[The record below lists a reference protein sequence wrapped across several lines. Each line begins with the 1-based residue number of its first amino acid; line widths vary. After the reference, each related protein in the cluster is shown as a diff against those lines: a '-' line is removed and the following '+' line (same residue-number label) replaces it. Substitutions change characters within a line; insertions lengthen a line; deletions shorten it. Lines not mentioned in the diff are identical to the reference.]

1 MNFFTSNSI
10 LYNHQY
16 GFRPKHSTTHRI
28 IHLLNHCAS
37 SSSKSDPELTL
48 AVLCD
53 LSKAFDVIDHTILL
67 KKMEKYGIRGIAN
80 DRFRNYLSDRMQFVE
95 INGIQSQKVPIKIGV
110 PQGSILGPLLYLIYV
125 NDIGNSCAGNVLSF
139 ADDTTLYTSHSKLSM
154 LFANANTHINEL
166 YDWFCAHRLSLNAN
180 KTKYSV
186 IRPKH
191 SRHDI
196 SHYSVHI
203 GNTTLTRI
211 GNDCTEKST
220 KFLGMHLDENLSWKY
235 HINEI
240 NKKNI
245 KVIIFSKAS

>member
-1 MNFFTSNSI
+1 MI
-10 LYNHQY
+10 LEIRVQAMYC
-16 GFRPKHSTTHRI
+16 
-28 IHLLNHCAS
+28 HL
-37 SSSKSDPELTL
+37 
-48 AVLCD
+48 
-53 LSKAFDVIDHTILL
+53 
-67 KKMEKYGIRGIAN
+67 R
-80 DRFRNYLSDRMQFVE
+80 
-95 INGIQSQKVPIKIGV
+95 
-110 PQGSILGPLLYLIYV
+110 
-125 NDIGNSCAGNVLSF
+125 
-139 ADDTTLYTSHSKLSM
+139 TTLSVKLSM

-166 YDWFCAHRLSLNAN
+166 YDWFCANRISLNAN
-180 KTKYSV
+180 KTKYIV

-211 GNDCTEKST
+211 GNDCTEKLT

-240 NKKNI
+240 KLKKNI